1 MSTIAALNLC
11 IYRMLT
17 IKTLE
22 LRQMMLFQCVH
33 NSLWTLSTHYVL
45 LVNFE
50 HMSASTETTQELNQW
65 EHWNRETIKVDLAIQ
80 ARLFDSG
87 H

>member
-11 IYRMLT
+11 IYQMLT

-22 LRQMMLFQCVH
+22 LRQLMLFCVH
-33 NSLWTLSTHYVL
+33 NSLWKLSAHYVF

-50 HMSASTETTQELNQW
+50 HMSASTETTQQLNQW

-80 ARLFDSG
+80 AQLFDSG